1 MSNSENFKKGF
12 IKVYHSLINWEWYDD
27 ANTFRLFIHCLLR
40 ANIKAQKW
48 HGVDI
53 QRGQFVAG
61 RQKLAQELKL
71 SEQQIRTSLNK
82 LKLTNEITIKTEA
95 KYSIITVKNY
105 NFYNPDNQQIN
116 QQITENQP
124 TNNQQIT
131 TNKEYKNTNYIN
143 SSVQKNKNATP
154 PVKVFKKPTLEE
166 VENYIKEKNLSVD
179 GEKFF
184 NYYESIGW
192 KVGRNPMKSW
202 QSALNYWQRTE
213 KKEQKE
219 EESWAEYVDRVLG
232 GNKNNGNE
240 QE

>member
-1 MSNSENFKKGF
+1 MRIRIKKLSNSEKNLKKGY
-12 IKVYHSLINWEWYDD
+12 IRLHRSLLDWEWYDD
-27 ANTFRLFIHCLLR
+27 INVKVLFLHCLLR
-40 ANIKAQKW
+40 ANYEDKEW
-48 HGVDI
+48 HGI
-53 QRGQFVAG
+53 IIPRGSF
-61 RQKLAQELKL
+61 LTSYSSL
-71 SEQQIRTSLNK
+71 SSETGLTYKQVRFALDK
-82 LKLTNEITIKTEA
+82 LKLTGEVAHKGQSH
-95 KYSIITVKNY
+95 YSIITVKNWNEY
-105 NFYNPDNQQIN
+105 QIEWQADGQTIGRQLATDNKIKN
-116 QQITENQP
+116 IK
-124 TNNQQIT
+124 T
-131 TNKEYKNTNYIN
+131 TI

-154 PVKVFKKPTLEE
+154 PNKVFKKPTLEE

-213 KKEQKE
+213 KKEQNE

-240 QE
+240 